1 MAMKKW
7 KICVGI
13 CGPTL
18 LWTNVI
24 KAYTAEE
31 AVKKYLEETDGKVDQ
46 DEFDF
51 LLKHCHEHI
60 PQKRASKAVDN

>member
-31 AVKKYLEETDGKVDQ
+31 AVKKYLEETDSKVDQ
-46 DEFDF
+46 DEFDA
-51 LLKHCHEHI
+51 LIKHCHEHI
-60 PQKRASKAVDN
+60 PQKRVKKTAEG

>member
-18 LWTNVI
+18 LWMNVI
-24 KAYTAEE
+24 KANSEEE
-31 AVKKYLEETDGKVDQ
+31 AVRKYLTERDGEVKQSELED
-46 DEFDF
+46 
-51 LLKHCHEHI
+51 LIKHCYEHI
-60 PQKRASKAVDN
+60 PEPRTKKAN

>member
-24 KAYTAEE
+24 KANSEEE
-31 AVKKYLEETDGKVDQ
+31 AVRKYLTERDGEVKQSELD
-46 DEFDF
+46 D
-51 LLKHCHEHI
+51 LIKHCYEHI
-60 PQKRASKAVDN
+60 PQKRATKVADN